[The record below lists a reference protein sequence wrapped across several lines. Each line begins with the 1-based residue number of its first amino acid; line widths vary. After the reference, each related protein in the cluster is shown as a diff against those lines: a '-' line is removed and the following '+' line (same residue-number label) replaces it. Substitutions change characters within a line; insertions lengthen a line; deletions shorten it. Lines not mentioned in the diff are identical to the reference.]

1 MIVLY
6 ENIKTAAESNNCL
19 ISALNHINTKLRIK
33 IHGHC
38 LEQDKVTFTHKQMMN
53 TLLCGCIYKVLIL
66 C

>member
-6 ENIKTAAESNNCL
+6 ESIKTAAESNNYL

-38 LEQDKVTFTHKQMMN
+38 
-53 TLLCGCIYKVLIL
+53 
-66 C
+66 